1 MVARV
6 RIPNKEVLVLR
17 KTIGL
22 GAAVASLAL
31 VAPAGAAQGD
41 AGLRKSELRGVHS
54 RVATKL
60 KSAER
65 SLARAQGYIDDG
77 ESGKAVTA
85 LASTNRNLRSAL
97 KAVKR
102 RVVAGNVAG
111 AASAYAFAAVADD
124 VIGASV
130 NGFDGQDG
138 DVVTA
143 LAASLD
149 AALDSRDEL
158 VAAID
163 ALSDSDTAAY
173 SRALSRIASDA
184 KNEADDI
191 AEALSDDTLTD
202 AAKTA
207 LNAAATQATATAS
220 AASALVPAGT
230 SGDWSSSSRDG
241 SGDGTPRGDC
251 RGRGDDTAEAPSSMQ

>member
-1 MVARV
+1 M
-6 RIPNKEVLVLR
+6 LR

-41 AGLRKSELRGVHS
+41 AGLRKSELRGVPS

-60 KSAER
+60 KSVER
-65 SLARAQGYIDDG
+65 SLDRAQGYIDDG
-77 ESGKAVTA
+77 ESAKAVTA

-102 RVVAGNVAG
+102 RVVAGNDTG

-124 VIGASV
+124 VVNTSV

-143 LAASLD
+143 LASSLD
-149 AALDSRDEL
+149 VALDSRDEV

-163 ALSDSDTAAY
+163 ALSDSDTAGY
-173 SRALSRIASDA
+173 SRGAV
-184 KNEADDI
+184 ADRLRREERGGRHRGGAVRRHADRCGQDR
-191 AEALSDDTLTD
+191 AE
-202 AAKTA
+202 
-207 LNAAATQATATAS
+207 
-220 AASALVPAGT
+220 
-230 SGDWSSSSRDG
+230 
-241 SGDGTPRGDC
+241 
-251 RGRGDDTAEAPSSMQ
+251 RGRHAGYGDRFGGERARARRILRRLGLELVRRFRGRYVARRLPRSR